1 MILDARARRRLV
13 ATALLALGVPVGA
26 AVYVGSRTHAL
37 AEHLGA
43 AAGVPA
49 RVGNVDAD
57 LTGTIRLSDVALGDL
72 LSADAIE
79 ASVALDS
86 LLSGQLGAD
95 ELRVAGPHVQISVE
109 RDGDSD
115 LARVIRKLA
124 RGRGGGG
131 GGGGNGTKMRRIVV
145 TSGALTAHVA
155 GVGEITA
162 EGVQLLP
169 DETGVRLVTGPVRV
183 SGASG
188 RVAGELALE
197 RSAAEIT
204 LPHARFGRV
213 LAVAGSGS
221 VSIDGVRAVV
231 LRDVA
236 IGRLA
241 AGGALELRANVDDG
255 GARRALSISISPAD
269 LAVSVHAD
277 KVPLAPLAALAPK
290 VVDLSSAHAT
300 GDLVVRES
308 PQAFELRASGAVD
321 DLRLDHRALG
331 AQPITVS
338 AHASGTLSVTADSI
352 SLTDATLGIDAAH
365 LSASGWLRRGAP
377 ASGQVELRVEPALCA
392 DLMAAL
398 PGDLRGPLDGM
409 TMTGTFGGR
418 LRATVDLA
426 APPGEGVELATEL
439 ANGCQV
445 SIEPPAADV
454 SALSGTT
461 DQVFADGSRAKV
473 GKEQPGWIGI
483 YRLPWYVPG
492 AFVSAEDARFYDHHG
507 FDPVQI
513 ARSLE
518 IDLRDHR
525 LARGGSTIS
534 QQLIKNAFLTQR
546 RSLDRKIQEAI
557 LTWRLESRLD
567 KKTILERYL
576 NIIELGPHIFGIG
589 AAAHHWFDISPHDLT
604 IRQAAFLAAMTSEP
618 ASMSYRVRHAGGLDP
633 ETAGR
638 VDVILRAMRI
648 NGVIDNAELAAARE
662 QAMHFSASALK
673 RE

>member
-1 MILDARARRRLV
+1 MLLDARARRRLV

-26 AVYVGSRTHAL
+26 AVYVGSRTRAL

-43 AAGVPA
+43 VAGVPA
-49 RVGNVDAD
+49 RIGNVDAD
-57 LTGTIRLSDVALGDL
+57 LTGTIRLSDVALGELVAVDQ
-72 LSADAIE
+72 IE

-95 ELRVAGPHVQISVE
+95 ELRVAGPRVQIAVD

-115 LARVIRKLA
+115 LARVVRKLA
-124 RGRGGGG
+124 RGHGGAGSGG
-131 GGGGNGTKMRRIVV
+131 HKMRRIVV
-145 TSGALTAHVA
+145 TSGALTARIA
-155 GVGEITA
+155 GVGELSA
-162 EGVQLLP
+162 DGVQLFP
-169 DETGVRLVTGPVRV
+169 DEAGVRLVTGRVRA

-188 RVAGELALE
+188 RVAGELELE
-197 RSAAEIT
+197 RAAAEIS
-204 LPHARFGRV
+204 LPHAKFGRV
-213 LAVAGSGS
+213 LAVAGTGALK
-221 VSIDGVRAVV
+221 IDGVRAAT

-241 AGGALELRANVDDG
+241 PGGALELRANVDDG
-255 GARRALSISISPAD
+255 GARRPISISLAPGD
-269 LAVSVHAD
+269 LALSVHAD

-290 VVDLSSAHAT
+290 AIDLSSARAT

-308 PQAFELRASGAVD
+308 PGSLELRASGQID
-321 DLRLDHRALG
+321 DLRLDHRTLG
-331 AQPITVS
+331 PDPIAIS
-338 AHASGTLSVTADSI
+338 AHASGTLAVTADSI
-352 SLTDATLGIDAAH
+352 SLTNASLGIHAAH

-377 ASGQVELRVEPALCA
+377 ASGQIELRVEPALCA
-392 DLMAAL
+392 DLIASL
-398 PGDLRGPLDGM
+398 PAELRGPLDGM
-409 TMTGTFGGR
+409 ALAGSFGGR
-418 LRATVDLA
+418 VRATIDLA
-426 APPGEGVELATEL
+426 APSGEGVELDTDL

-454 SALSGTT
+454 GALAGTA

-473 GKEQPGWIGI
+473 GKEQPGWTGI

-534 QQLIKNAFLTQR
+534 QQLIKNSFLSQR

-576 NIIELGPHIFGIG
+576 NIIELGPHVFGIG
-589 AAAHHWFDISPHDLT
+589 AAAHHWFDESPHDLT
-604 IRQAAFLAAMTSEP
+604 TRQAAFLAAMTSEP
-618 ASMSYRVRHAGGLDP
+618 ATMSHRVRHAGGLDP
-633 ETAGR
+633 ESAAR
-638 VDVILRAMRI
+638 VDVILRAMRMG
-648 NGVIDNAELAAARE
+648 GVIDNAELAAARD
-662 QAMHFSASALK
+662 APMHFSAAALK
-673 RE
+673 HE